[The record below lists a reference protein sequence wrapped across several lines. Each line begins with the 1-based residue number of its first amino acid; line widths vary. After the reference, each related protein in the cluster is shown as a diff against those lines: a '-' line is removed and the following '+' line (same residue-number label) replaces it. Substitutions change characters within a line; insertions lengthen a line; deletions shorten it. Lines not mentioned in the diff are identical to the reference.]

1 MIRRRLNPNSS
12 DDNTLKLSSG
22 LQHLGTDKW
31 KSTRTITTLS
41 AMIYLNA
48 AGESVTKTWSPAKD
62 TWATIKAALETE
74 VGVGG
79 YYIGNEDD
87 YGIKVVPDGSDFIVT
102 FTGDIKV
109 TSLSGSATTVTALG
123 NDNQASPGF

>member
-1 MIRRRLNPNSS
+1 MIRKRLNPNSS
-12 DDNTLKLSSG
+12 SDNTFKLG
-22 LQHLGTDKW
+22 TALQHLPTDQW

-41 AMIYLNA
+41 AMVYLNSE
-48 AGESVTKTWSPAKD
+48 GVSTSKTFSPALT

-79 YYIGNEDD
+79 YYLGNDDD

-109 TSLSGSATTVTALG
+109 TSLSGSATTVTAIA
-123 NDNQASPGF
+123 NENQAPAGF

>member
-1 MIRRRLNPNSS
+1 MIRKRLNSNSS
-12 DDNTLKLSSG
+12 SDNTLKLGSAS
-22 LQHLGTDKW
+22 QHLPTEQW

-41 AMIYLNA
+41 AMVYLNA
-48 AGESVTKTWSPAKD
+48 AGESVSKTFSPAKT

-79 YYIGNEDD
+79 YYLGNDDD

-109 TSLSGSATTVTALG
+109 TSLSGSATTVTAIA
-123 NDNQASPGF
+123 NENQVAPGF

>member
-1 MIRRRLNPNSS
+1 MIRKRLNPNSS
-12 DDNTLKLSSG
+12 DDNTLKLGSA
-22 LQHLGTDKW
+22 LQHLGTERW
-31 KSTRTITTLS
+31 KSTRTITTLT
-41 AMIYLNA
+41 AMVYLNSE
-48 AGESVTKTWSPAKD
+48 GESVTKTWDPAKT

-79 YYIGNEDD
+79 YYLGNDDD
-87 YGIKVVPDGSDFIVT
+87 YGIKVVPDGSNFIVT

>member
-1 MIRRRLNPNSS
+1 MIKKRLNPNSS
-12 DDNTLKLSSG
+12 DDNTLKLGSA

-41 AMIYLNA
+41 AMIYINA

-79 YYIGNEDD
+79 YYLGNDDD

-109 TSLSGSATTVTALG
+109 TSLSGSATTVTAIA
-123 NDNQASPGF
+123 NQNQAAPGF

>member
-1 MIRRRLNPNSS
+1 MIKKRLNPNSS
-12 DDNTLKLSSG
+12 DDNTLKLGSA

-41 AMIYLNA
+41 AMIYINA

-62 TWATIKAALETE
+62 TWATIKAALEAE

-79 YYIGNEDD
+79 YYLGNDDD

-109 TSLSGSATTVTALG
+109 TSLSGSATTVTAIA
-123 NDNQASPGF
+123 NQNQAAPGF

>member
-1 MIRRRLNPNSS
+1 MIRKRLNPNSS
-12 DDNTLKLSSG
+12 SDNTLKLG
-22 LQHLGTDKW
+22 TALQHLPTEQW

-41 AMIYLNA
+41 AMVYLNA
-48 AGESVTKTWSPAKD
+48 AGESVTKTWDPAKT

-79 YYIGNEDD
+79 YYLGNDDD
-87 YGIKVVPDGSDFIVT
+87 YGIKVVPDGSNFIVT

-109 TSLSGSATTVTALG
+109 TSLSGSATTVTAIA
-123 NDNQASPGF
+123 NENQAPAGF